1 MESIQTVGL
10 DIAKHV
16 FQVHAATSSGK
27 VLLQKRVR
35 RHQVLAFFSKL
46 PPCTVAIEACAGSHY
61 WGREFERIGH
71 QVKLIAPAY
80 VRPFVKRQKNDAA
93 DAEAICEAAQRPT
106 MRFVAIKTEKAQ
118 AAAILFRARDLLVR
132 QRTQIINA
140 LRGHLTEFGV
150 IAPKGRQ
157 NALKLIKLIDEFDA
171 TLPAS
176 ARQVLALLVEQL
188 QGLEMQVARLD
199 RQMLERVRE
208 DQIAR
213 RLMTIPGIGA
223 VTASAITALAP
234 VATTFQRGRDFAAW
248 VGLTPLQRSTGGKER
263 LGRISR
269 MGERTIR
276 RLLIIGASAV
286 ARWAARNGAPAG
298 SWLARMLVRKPRM
311 LLRVALA
318 NKMART
324 VWALL
329 AHGGVYRAPIAA
341 A

>member
-1 MESIQTVGL
+1 MESIHTVGL

-188 QGLEMQVARLD
+188 QGLEMCQR
-199 RQMLERVRE
+199 
-208 DQIAR
+208 
-213 RLMTIPGIGA
+213 
-223 VTASAITALAP
+223 AP
-234 VATTFQRGRDFAAW
+234 KFPQ
-248 VGLTPLQRSTGGKER
+248 K
-263 LGRISR
+263 
-269 MGERTIR
+269 
-276 RLLIIGASAV
+276 
-286 ARWAARNGAPAG
+286 
-298 SWLARMLVRKPRM
+298 
-311 LLRVALA
+311 
-318 NKMART
+318 
-324 VWALL
+324 WALKI
-329 AHGGVYRAPIAA
+329 P
-341 A
+341 